1 MSYQH
6 RYIDGTRIHYPVG
19 KVVCVGRNY
28 AEHAKELNNPIP
40 TEPLLFIKP
49 SSCVVSAEGGFSIP
63 EDRGAVHYEIEIA
76 VLIGKPLS
84 RQPNEEETLDA
95 ITGFAPALDLTL
107 RDVQD
112 RLKEKSWP
120 WEVAK
125 SFDGA
130 CVLAPFISGFSVKDT
145 ADIDVRLTING
156 EVRQESNSREMLY
169 PIIPLIQHMA
179 GQFAL
184 QPGDV
189 VLTGTPA
196 GVGPLQEG
204 DELVMEIPGHT
215 AFSTF
220 VLKRN

>member
-6 RYIDGTRIHYPVG
+6 QYQDGTNIHYPMG

-28 AEHAKELNNPIP
+28 AEHAKELNNPVP
-40 TEPLLFIKP
+40 DEPLLFIKP
-49 SSCVVSAEGGFSIP
+49 GSSVVCPVNGFNIP
-63 EDRGAVHYEIEIA
+63 QDRGAVHFEIEIA

-84 RQPNEEETLDA
+84 KRPNEEEVLDA
-95 ITGFAPALDLTL
+95 ISGYAPALDLTL

-112 RLKEKSWP
+112 ELKKKGWP

-130 CVLAPFISGFSVKDT
+130 CVLAPFVSSDAVSDT
-145 ADIDVRLTING
+145 DNIQVRLTVNG
-156 EVRQESNSREMLY
+156 EVRQQGNSSEMMHA
-169 PIIPLIQHMA
+169 IVPLIQHIA
-179 GQFAL
+179 GQFSL

-196 GVGPLQEG
+196 GVGPLQSG
-204 DELVMEIPGHT
+204 DQLIMELPELKNR
-215 AFSTF
+215 FETF
-220 VLKRN
+220 VR

>member
-6 RYIDGTRIHYPVG
+6 QYQDGTNIHYPMG

-28 AEHAKELNNPIP
+28 AEHAKELNNPVP
-40 TEPLLFIKP
+40 DEPLLFIKP
-49 SSCVVSAEGGFSIP
+49 GSSVVCPVNGFNIP
-63 EDRGAVHYEIEIA
+63 QDRGAVHFEIEIA

-84 RQPNEEETLDA
+84 KRPNEEEVLDA
-95 ITGFAPALDLTL
+95 ISGYAPALDLTL

-112 RLKEKSWP
+112 ELKKKGWP

-130 CVLAPFISGFSVKDT
+130 CVLAPFVSSDAVSDANNIQ
-145 ADIDVRLTING
+145 VRLTVNG
-156 EVRQESNSREMLY
+156 DVRQQGNSSEMMHA
-169 PIIPLIQHMA
+169 IVPLIQHIA
-179 GQFAL
+179 GQFSL

-196 GVGPLQEG
+196 GVGPLQSG
-204 DELVMEIPGHT
+204 DQLIMELPELKNR
-215 AFSTF
+215 FETF
-220 VLKRN
+220 VR